1 MTHTRRILAG
11 LSCLLMAIQVS
22 AGEFTPVEKKM
33 TPEQMKAAGLD
44 KLSSSEL
51 SYLNDWL
58 DGKIDEAVEAEIKK
72 DEKNWLGFN
81 KSKNERDNIEL
92 TIDGEFKGWSGNTL
106 FRMTNGQVWKQIG
119 EGSYRYNADSP
130 KVRMEPKSLGS
141 WKMYVEGVSRGVKVK
156 RIK

>member
-1 MTHTRRILAG
+1 MTHTTRSLLA
-11 LSCLLMAIQVS
+11 LTCLLITAPLF

-33 TPEQMKAAGLD
+33 TSEQMKAAGLD
-44 KLSSSEL
+44 KLSTSEL
-51 SYLNDWL
+51 AYLNDWL
-58 DGKIDEAVEAEIKK
+58 DGKVNEAVEAEIKK

-81 KSKNERDNIEL
+81 RSKKERDDIEL
-92 TIDGEFKGWSGNTL
+92 TIDGEFTGWSGNTI

-130 KVRMEPKSLGS
+130 TVRMEPKSLGS